1 MSVPL
6 RIEVDPGRIFDR
18 QFTELEQKQLPFA
31 ARQAVNQTAFGIR
44 EAWKRQAA
52 KVFDRPTPFT
62 VNAILYRKA
71 GAVGGGRDVMG
82 GVAHRATGNAMAE
95 VYIRDEAFKGT
106 PPSKYLLPQVEG
118 GARRH
123 KGMERLLQAKGI
135 LPAGMFAVPGRG
147 AQLDQHGNVR
157 SGQVRQILSQLQA
170 GREAGYISNESERSR
185 GRRLRRNAKQGLRG
199 GNYFALSKRR
209 GRLLPGLYER
219 IVTGFGSAVRSI
231 FVFTKA
237 PQYRP
242 RYDIYEYARREWNR
256 LMPFHFNR
264 ELAKAVQTAIARGR
278 R

>member
-6 RIEVDPGRIFDR
+6 RIDVDPGNLLARD
-18 QFTELEQKQLPFA
+18 FTDLEQRQLPFA
-31 ARQAVNQTAFGIR
+31 MRQAVNQTAFGIR
-44 EAWKRQAA
+44 QAWQREAGR
-52 KVFDRPTPFT
+52 VFDRPTRMT
-62 VNAILYRKA
+62 INAVQYRKA

-82 GVAHRATGNAMAE
+82 GVAHHPTRTAAAE
-95 VYIRDEAFKGT
+95 VYIRDEAHKGT

-157 SGQVRQILSQLQA
+157 SGQVRQILSQLGA
-170 GREAGYISNESERSR
+170 GMEAGYVSNESEALR
-185 GRRLRRNAKQGLRG
+185 GRRVRRQKKRG
-199 GNYFALSKRR
+199 GGGRYFALSSRR

-231 FVFTKA
+231 FIFTRA
-237 PQYRP
+237 PQYQP
-242 RYDIYEYARREWNR
+242 RYDIYDLARREWNK

-264 ELAKAVQTAIARGR
+264 ELRKAVETAKFRGR
-278 R
+278 G

>member
-82 GVAHRATGNAMAE
+82 GVAHRATGNATAE

-118 GARRH
+118 GGRRH
-123 KGMERLLQAKGI
+123 KGLERLLQARGV

-147 AQLDQHGNVR
+147 VKLNQYGNVP
-157 SGQVRQILSQLQA
+157 SGQVRQILSQLGA
-170 GREAGYISNESERSR
+170 GMDAGYVSNESAALRARRERR
-185 GRRLRRNAKQGLRG
+185 QKRRG
-199 GNYFALSKRR
+199 GGGRYFALTTRR
-209 GRLLPGLYER
+209 GRLVPGIYER
-219 IVTGFGSAVRSI
+219 ILTGFGSAVRSI

-237 PQYRP
+237 PTYRP

-278 R
+278 G